1 MIVEVLADIYSK
13 LDAALAVEVG
23 NNIEQ
28 DYDTYPFVVLEQPDL
43 DEDDTDSE
51 TGFQGIFQ
59 VHVWSKSKSDIETM
73 NLQKTIYDTLHRL
86 SYDTTN
92 YGVSD
97 IHQQSVRILREPD
110 GITRHGVQRFV
121 LSFEPLPPPP

>member
-28 DYDTYPFVVLEQPDL
+28 DYDSYPFVVLQQPDL
-43 DEDDTDSE
+43 NDDDTDTE
-51 TGFQGIFQ
+51 TGFEGFFQ
-59 VHVWSKSKSDIETM
+59 VHVWSKEKSDIETM

-92 YGVSD
+92 YGVSN
-97 IHQQSVRILREPD
+97 IYQQSVAIIREPD
-110 GITRHGVQRFV
+110 GITRHGLQRFT
-121 LSFEPLPPPP
+121 LSFEPLPV